1 MASYSNKK
9 LLIFYILNILK
20 DYSDENHPL
29 LQNKIASLIYEFYAM
44 ECDRKTIA
52 ANIEYLRDLGYDIQK
67 VSNKGF
73 YLGERELEES
83 QITYLIDSIFSSKK
97 ITSHQAQELSK
108 KLYSFLSVYKRRK
121 YNIVLKA
128 SNISRTNNK
137 VLFYNID
144 VISEAIEKNK
154 KIKFNYIRSDL
165 DVNDSRYVSKYV
177 NPYLMVNNKGT
188 YYLICGYN
196 KRGVANYKIDKIK
209 NIKICEEDILPIT
222 QVEGF
227 DKGID
232 ISKYI
237 NENIYMFG
245 GQSVNATLLIDS
257 QYTVS
262 YVEEWFDDNTRIYK
276 KGDKLYAD
284 VVANEMALIYWCLQ
298 YGEGVELI
306 SPLTTREKIKKAVTK
321 IYNKY
326 QVNHYKEV

>member
-1 MASYSNKK
+1 MASDTNKK
-9 LLIFYILNILK
+9 LLIFYVYNILK
-20 DYSDENHPL
+20 EYTDENHPL
-29 LQNKIASLIYEFYAM
+29 MQKEIANLIYQHYGM

-52 ANIEYLRDLGYDIQK
+52 ANIEYLQNLEYDIQK

-83 QITYLIDSIFSSKK
+83 QITYLIDSIFSSKN
-97 ITSHQAQELSK
+97 ITSQQAQELAK

-121 YNIVLKA
+121 YNFVLK
-128 SNISRTNNK
+128 SNTVSRTNNK
-137 VLFYNID
+137 ELFYTID

-165 DVNDSRYVSKYV
+165 DTNDSKYISKYV

-196 KRGVANYKIDKIK
+196 KRGVANYKIDKIR

-245 GQSVNATLLIDS
+245 GQSVKATLLIDS

-262 YVEEWFDDNTRIYK
+262 YVEEWFDNNTRIYK
-276 KGDKLYAD
+276 KDEKIYAD
-284 VVANEMALIYWCLQ
+284 VVANERALVYWCLQ
-298 YGEGVELI
+298 YGEGVELV
-306 SPLTTREKIKKAVTK
+306 SPLATREKIKQAVTK

-326 QVNHYKEV
+326 QR